1 MSTQPYTKPFIK
13 WVGGKSQ
20 IINDVIDLYP
30 DTMKNY
36 HEIFLGGGSCLFAF
50 LDKVER
56 NEIKV
61 QEKIYAYDINSKLIN
76 LYKNIQSNLNDV
88 LEYLDKLITEYDNC
102 KNLNVATKTER
113 KSSHKPN
120 SSKEAYY
127 YWIRDKFNQTTLQE
141 TTSVDDTIQQS
152 AMFIFLNKT
161 CFRGVYREGPNGFNV
176 PFGNYKNLSFYD
188 KTHLEQISY
197 LIRNVEFFNLDFR
210 DSLNKV
216 EKDDFVYLDPPYV
229 PENSNSFVAYK
240 ESGFT
245 IEDHKE
251 LFRLTGNLLS
261 SFLMSNS
268 DTTFIKDEFIDKY
281 DNENKFTIIIIEC
294 KRSINSKNPGTK
306 TNELLIL
313 KN

>member
-1 MSTQPYTKPFIK
+1 MSVQTYTKPFIK

-30 DTMKNY
+30 STMKNY

-56 NEIKV
+56 GEIKV
-61 QEKIYAYDINSKLIN
+61 QEKIYAYDINKKLIN
-76 LYKNIQSNLNDV
+76 LYKNIQSNLDDV
-88 LEYLDKLITEYDNC
+88 IDYLDKLINEYNNC
-102 KNLNVATKTER
+102 KELNVSCKTER
-113 KSSHKPN
+113 KSSRKPN

-127 YWIRDKFNQTTLQE
+127 YWVRDNFNKSQDE
-141 TTSVDDTIQQS
+141 TKSVDTISES

-176 PFGNYKNLSFYD
+176 PFGNYKNLTFYD

-197 LIRNVEFFNLDFR
+197 LIRNVEFCNLDFKN
-210 DSLNKV
+210 SLNKV
-216 EKDDFVYLDPPYV
+216 GKDDFVYLDPPYV
-229 PENSNSFVAYK
+229 PENSKSFVAYK
-240 ESGFT
+240 ESGFS

-251 LFRLTGNLLS
+251 LFRLTGNLLC

-268 DTTFIKDEFIDKY
+268 DTTFIKDEFFDKY
-281 DNENKFTIIIIEC
+281 DNENKFTIIILEC
-294 KRSINSKNPGTK
+294 KRSINSKNPGAK